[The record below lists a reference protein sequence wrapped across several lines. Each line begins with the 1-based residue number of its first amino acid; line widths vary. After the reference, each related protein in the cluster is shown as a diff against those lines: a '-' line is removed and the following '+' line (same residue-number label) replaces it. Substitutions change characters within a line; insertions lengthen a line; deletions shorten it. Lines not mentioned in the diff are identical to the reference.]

1 VCFSPEADV
10 IAGVVVGAVGIDA
23 LRRVDDRRYLA
34 LAAVPLVLAAH
45 LLVEAVAWWGL
56 EGSVSP
62 AAGDLA
68 VSVYLIIALGVVPVL
83 VPYAVMRSESDSQ
96 RRKRMFPLV
105 AVGIGVSIVLLF
117 GMATNPHGATIG
129 GRYLAYHTV
138 DPGYGLTAGFY
149 VVAVCVP
156 FLMSSHRRLVIFGV
170 ANVVAFILLSVLMS
184 RGLISLWCFWAA
196 VSSVVIAQH
205 IRETS
210 TTLPSRTMR
219 SRDILG
225 RLGRT

>member
-1 VCFSPEADV
+1 MCYSPEVDL
-10 IAGVVVGAVGIDA
+10 IAGLAVGAVGIEA
-23 LRRVDDRRYLA
+23 IRHVDDRRNLA
-34 LAAVPLVLAAH
+34 LAAVPVVLAAH

-83 VPYAVMRSESDSQ
+83 VPYAVMRSEPDRQ
-96 RRKRMFPLV
+96 RQARMFPFVLL
-105 AVGIGVSIVLLF
+105 GIGVSIVLLF

-138 DPGYGLTAGFY
+138 DPAYGLTAGFY
-149 VVAVCVP
+149 VIAVCTP
-156 FLMSSHRRLVIFGV
+156 FLMSSQRRLVVFGV
-170 ANVVAFILLSVLMS
+170 ANIVALTLLSVLLS
-184 RGLISLWCFWAA
+184 SGLISLWCFWAA
-196 VSSVVIAQH
+196 VSSVVIARH

-210 TTLPSRTMR
+210 TNRQSE
-219 SRDILG
+219 SSGILAAD
-225 RLGRT
+225 RPHHP

>member
-1 VCFSPEADV
+1 MCYSPEVDL
-10 IAGVVVGAVGIDA
+10 IAGLAVGAVGIEA
-23 LRRVDDRRYLA
+23 IRHVDDRRNLA
-34 LAAVPLVLAAH
+34 LAAVPVVLAAH

-83 VPYAVMRSESDSQ
+83 VPYAVMRSEPDRQ
-96 RRKRMFPLV
+96 RQARMFPFVLL
-105 AVGIGVSIVLLF
+105 GIGVSIVLLF

-138 DPGYGLTAGFY
+138 DPAYGLTAGFY
-149 VVAVCVP
+149 VIAVCTP
-156 FLMSSHRRLVIFGV
+156 FLMSSQRRLVTFGV
-170 ANVVAFILLSVLMS
+170 ANIVALTLLSVLLS
-184 RGLISLWCFWAA
+184 SGLISLWCFWAA
-196 VSSVVIAQH
+196 VSSVVIARH

-210 TTLPSRTMR
+210 TNRQSE
-219 SRDILG
+219 SSGILAAD
-225 RLGRT
+225 RPHHP

>member
-1 VCFSPEADV
+1 MCYSPEADL
-10 IAGVVVGAVGIDA
+10 IAGLVVGAVGIDA
-23 LRRVDDRRYLA
+23 VRHVDDRRNLA

-68 VSVYLIIALGVVPVL
+68 VSVYLIIALGVLPVL
-83 VPYAVMRSESDSQ
+83 VPYAVMRSEPDRQ
-96 RRKRMFPLV
+96 RQARMLPFVLL
-105 AVGIGVSIVLLF
+105 GIGVSIVLLF

-138 DPGYGLTAGFY
+138 DPAYGLTAGFY
-149 VVAVCVP
+149 VIAVCTP
-156 FLMSSHRRLVIFGV
+156 FLMSSQRRLVVFGV
-170 ANVVAFILLSVLMS
+170 ANIVALTLLSVLLS
-184 RGLISLWCFWAA
+184 NGLISLWCFWAA
-196 VSSVVIAQH
+196 VSSVVIARH

-210 TTLPSRTMR
+210 TNRQSE
-219 SRDILG
+219 SSGILAAD
-225 RLGRT
+225 